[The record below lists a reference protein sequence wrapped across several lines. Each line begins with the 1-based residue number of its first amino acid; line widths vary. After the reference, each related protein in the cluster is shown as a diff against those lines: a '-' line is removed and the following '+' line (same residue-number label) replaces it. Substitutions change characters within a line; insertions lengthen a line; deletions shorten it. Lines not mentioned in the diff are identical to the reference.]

1 MARKPAAAPAPVE
14 DKKTRRAAKTE
25 TAPAA
30 TETKAGPGRAVR
42 EENQARLDHILA
54 RTKEEPGILSAALA
68 GELGIT
74 TLQCSQ
80 LTDRLVKAGTIE
92 FFKRANGQRMNFLPK
107 DLAKALPKLE
117 KERDAEIEA
126 RANKPADNDR
136 FAKLKE
142 AKAAK
147 QAAAKAAKAAEP
159 AEKPARRRKAA

>member
-1 MARKPAAAPAPVE
+1 MARTPKAAE
-14 DKKTRRAAKTE
+14 
-25 TAPAA
+25 A
-30 TETKAGPGRAVR
+30 TETEKSTKAAAPGRAVR

-54 RTKEEPGILSAALA
+54 RTKEEPGILSAVLA
-68 GELGIT
+68 QELGIT

-80 LTDRLVKAGTIE
+80 LTDRLVKAGTLE

-117 KERDAEIEA
+117 KEKAAEIEA
-126 RANKPADNDR
+126 RANKPADTDR

-147 QAAAKAAKAAEP
+147 AAAAKAAAATKADQ
-159 AEKPARRRKAA
+159 AEKPATSRRRKAG

>member
-1 MARKPAAAPAPVE
+1 MARTPKAAEATKTEKSTKAAPEAAA
-14 DKKTRRAAKTE
+14 
-25 TAPAA
+25 
-30 TETKAGPGRAVR
+30 PGRAVR

-54 RTKEEPGILSAALA
+54 RTKEEPGILSSALA
-68 GELGIT
+68 QELGIT

-117 KERDAEIEA
+117 KEKAAEIEA
-126 RANKPADNDR
+126 RANKPADTDR

-147 QAAAKAAKAAEP
+147 AAAAKADQAKADP
-159 AEKPARRRKAA
+159 AEKPATSRRRKAG

>member
-1 MARKPAAAPAPVE
+1 MARTPKAVE
-14 DKKTRRAAKTE
+14 ASETQNPKK
-25 TAPAA
+25 A
-30 TETKAGPGRAVR
+30 TPGRAVR

-54 RTKEEPGILSAALA
+54 RTKEEPGILSATLA
-68 GELGIT
+68 QELDIT

-117 KERDAEIEA
+117 KEKAAEIEA
-126 RANKPADNDR
+126 RANKPADTDR

-142 AKAAK
+142 AKATKA
-147 QAAAKAAKAAEP
+147 AAAKADK